1 MQRAVFPYICLI
13 LVTFLFDAL
22 WLSTAWAGVRF
33 NSDLL
38 YTKSD
43 NTTKLKT
50 TGQSIDSDFE
60 RLDQRYN
67 LNVSRRFFPYL
78 LFETGAVYEFNQI
91 TSKTEGNKVDI
102 DEEIL
107 NPFVELNLDNP
118 FYNAGV
124 TVRTRRR
131 EEKITGL
138 PKTRADRD
146 EFTGTV
152 GMTPAELFPVWN
164 LRYSHV
170 HTYDDPETIDQIRK
184 TLLLDTFWQPWK
196 NLHLDYTY
204 TRVDSE
210 ERTLDFDTLQ
220 QTHFGIIGYSQNFW
234 DQRLALNTAYTI
246 NYNKFEFSSQT
257 GFVENPLLRSA
268 GLSSLDN
275 TPEDGPALSV
285 NDALIDGNT
294 IASAGLEIGTA
305 GDQTQQVNIGLDLGF
320 PQAVDQIW
328 ISVDRQLDTFV
339 ANSFSWAVY
348 TSPDN
353 TDLSTWT
360 LVATVSPATFPTF
373 DNRFEI
379 IFPAVNT
386 RFIKVVTRP
395 LSPTVPGAA
404 NFTNIFVTEMQ
415 AFVTQTGTSATTET
429 SVTDHNY
436 ILNLRGRL
444 SDRTVV
450 NYNLLYNQ
458 QDNDPDN
465 DQRTQF
471 TNSVYLNHTFN
482 YVFSANVNGQR
493 SDSSVLDEDRTNY
506 DYGAS
511 LRAAWLRTFD
521 QILTYTGRYEDGDIG
536 TAHQNSIL
544 LRSNAILYRGWSA
557 FVDLGYTEEE
567 IFSGET
573 ITGRFIRP
581 GTSMQPHPTL
591 DLNLNFQF
599 RRNEQSGTDIG
610 PTDESKWD
618 VQAFYTPFSNLSFFA
633 KLNGIH
639 RDGDSDV
646 FQQYTANWSPFPDG
660 DLQFF
665 LTYNEILIS
674 ENNQRQ
680 TIVGPGLKWR
690 IGRHINLDMTYNWS
704 TNDSDIQ
711 KVESNIFNAELKLI
725 F

>member
-1 MQRAVFPYICLI
+1 
-13 LVTFLFDAL
+13 
-22 WLSTAWAGVRF
+22 
-33 NSDLL
+33 
-38 YTKSD
+38 
-43 NTTKLKT
+43 
-50 TGQSIDSDFE
+50 
-60 RLDQRYN
+60 
-67 LNVSRRFFPYL
+67 
-78 LFETGAVYEFNQI
+78 
-91 TSKTEGNKVDI
+91 
-102 DEEIL
+102 
-107 NPFVELNLDNP
+107 
-118 FYNAGV
+118 
-124 TVRTRRR
+124 
-131 EEKITGL
+131 
-138 PKTRADRD
+138 
-146 EFTGTV
+146 
-152 GMTPAELFPVWN
+152 
-164 LRYSHV
+164 
-170 HTYDDPETIDQIRK
+170 
-184 TLLLDTFWQPWK
+184 
-196 NLHLDYTY
+196 
-204 TRVDSE
+204 
-210 ERTLDFDTLQ
+210 
-220 QTHFGIIGYSQNFW
+220 
-234 DQRLALNTAYTI
+234 
-246 NYNKFEFSSQT
+246 
-257 GFVENPLLRSA
+257 
-268 GLSSLDN
+268 
-275 TPEDGPALSV
+275 
-285 NDALIDGNT
+285 
-294 IASAGLEIGTA
+294 
-305 GDQTQQVNIGLDLGF
+305 
-320 PQAVDQIW
+320 
-328 ISVDRQLDTFV
+328 
-339 ANSFSWAVY
+339 
-348 TSPDN
+348 
-353 TDLSTWT
+353 
-360 LVATVSPATFPTF
+360 
-373 DNRFEI
+373 
-379 IFPAVNT
+379 
-386 RFIKVVTRP
+386 
-395 LSPTVPGAA
+395 
-404 NFTNIFVTEMQ
+404 MQ
-415 AFVTQTGTSATTET
+415 AIVTQTGASATTET

-436 ILNLRGRL
+436 TLNLRGRL

-450 NYNLLYNQ
+450 NYNFLYNQ

-465 DQRTQF
+465 DQRTQL

-482 YVFSANVNGQR
+482 NVFSANVNGQR

-521 QILTYTGRYEDGDIG
+521 QILTYTGRYEDGDFG
-536 TAHQNSIL
+536 TAHQNSIF

-573 ITGRFIRP
+573 ITSRFIRP

-633 KLNGIH
+633 KLDGIH

-704 TNDSDIQ
+704 TDDSDIQ